1 MMMRTT
7 VTLDD
12 DVAAQLQREI
22 RRTGK
27 SFKEAVNEAVRA
39 GLASRRVSAQTPA
52 FVVEAR
58 PMGIVHGLDYSNV
71 TELLE
76 VAEGAKHR

>member
-12 DVAAQLQREI
+12 DVAAQLEREM

-27 SFKEAVNEAVRA
+27 SFKRALNDSLRA
-39 GLASRRVSAQTPA
+39 GLALRKSAALPA
-52 FVVEAR
+52 PFVVEAR
-58 PMGIVHGLDYSNV
+58 ALGLVPGLDYANV
-71 TELLE
+71 GELLE
-76 VAEGAKHR
+76 VAEGPAHR